1 MTDLFSGQE
10 APLADRMR
18 PRTLAEFIGQRH
30 LLGEGRLLRR
40 AIEADRLTSSIFFG
54 PPGCGKTTLASI
66 IANSTKSAFVQ
77 LNAVTSGV
85 ADVRKVIADAQE
97 RRAYGQSTYLLL
109 DECHRWSKAQSDSIL
124 PAIERGIIRF
134 IGSTTENPMVSMTP
148 AIVSRCRVFQFE
160 PLTERDVLTAMR
172 RAIDDPERGYGQM
185 NIIADDDALRHIARI
200 AGGDTRAALGAVEL
214 AVLTTPADAQGS
226 IHITLA
232 VAEESIQKPMI
243 RCDESLYYD
252 MLSAFCKSL
261 RGSDSDAAL
270 AWFARLIYAGV
281 DPKLIARRIIAH
293 ASEDVGLANPIAM
306 LQAEAA
312 ARAVEFVGMPEAR
325 LPLAQAI
332 IAICESPKSNSV
344 CAAVDAAMADAEK
357 GGYGAVPVHLR
368 DTHYAGHDRIGSG
381 DGYKYPHDYPG
392 HYVRQNYMPV
402 ELQGKKY
409 YFPSDMGHEA
419 TIRKNQEIR
428 EDANEAFDAVSGEY
442 FRQESDELRH
452 HHQQSGDFAD
462 SGRDDAGGN
471 IAAVRLQPA
480 HDAAACR
487 RCGGGDYLGR
497 GDGHLRSHVHPA
509 AAESAGRDGRHHRRH
524 GKTEQHPP
532 RPAA

>member
-1 MTDLFSGQE
+1 MMDQMLEQD

-18 PRTLAEFIGQRH
+18 PRDLTEFIGQRH

-66 IANSTKSAFVQ
+66 IAGSTKSAFVQ

-85 ADVRKVIADAQE
+85 GDVRQVIHDAQE
-97 RRAYGQSTYLLL
+97 RRRYGQSTYLLL

-124 PAIERGIIRF
+124 PAIERGVIRF

-160 PLTERDVLTAMR
+160 PLGESDVMQAMH
-172 RAIDDPERGYGQM
+172 RALQDKERGYGQL
-185 NIIADDDALRHIARI
+185 NVVADEDALRHIARI

-214 AVLTTPADAQGS
+214 AVLTTPADADGV
-226 IHITLA
+226 IHLTMA

-261 RGSDSDAAL
+261 RGSDSNAAL

-281 DPKLIARRIIAH
+281 DPKLIARRMIVH

-312 ARAVEFVGMPEAR
+312 SRALDFVGMPEAR
-325 LPLAQAI
+325 IPMAQAI
-332 IAICESPKSNSV
+332 IAICESPKSDSV
-344 CAAVDAAMADAEK
+344 IRAVDAAMADAEH

-368 DTHYAGHDRIGSG
+368 DTHYAGHTRVGSG
-381 DGYKYPHDYPG
+381 DGYLYPHAYPG
-392 HYVRQNYMPV
+392 HWVKQNYMPV

-409 YFPSDMGHEA
+409 YQPTEMGHEA
-419 TIRKNQEIR
+419 TIRKNHQVR
-428 EDANEAFDAVSGEY
+428 EGS
-442 FRQESDELRH
+442 
-452 HHQQSGDFAD
+452 
-462 SGRDDAGGN
+462 
-471 IAAVRLQPA
+471 
-480 HDAAACR
+480 
-487 RCGGGDYLGR
+487 
-497 GDGHLRSHVHPA
+497 
-509 AAESAGRDGRHHRRH
+509 
-524 GKTEQHPP
+524 K
-532 RPAA
+532 

>member
-1 MTDLFSGQE
+1 
-10 APLADRMR
+10 
-18 PRTLAEFIGQRH
+18 
-30 LLGEGRLLRR
+30 
-40 AIEADRLTSSIFFG
+40 
-54 PPGCGKTTLASI
+54 
-66 IANSTKSAFVQ
+66 
-77 LNAVTSGV
+77 
-85 ADVRKVIADAQE
+85 
-97 RRAYGQSTYLLL
+97 
-109 DECHRWSKAQSDSIL
+109 
-124 PAIERGIIRF
+124 
-134 IGSTTENPMVSMTP
+134 
-148 AIVSRCRVFQFE
+148 
-160 PLTERDVLTAMR
+160 
-172 RAIDDPERGYGQM
+172 
-185 NIIADDDALRHIARI
+185 
-200 AGGDTRAALGAVEL
+200 
-214 AVLTTPADAQGS
+214 
-226 IHITLA
+226 
-232 VAEESIQKPMI
+232 MI

-344 CAAVDAAMADAEK
+344 CAAIDAAMADAEK

-428 EDANEAFDAVSGEY
+428 E
-442 FRQESDELRH
+442 
-452 HHQQSGDFAD
+452 
-462 SGRDDAGGN
+462 GR
-471 IAAVRLQPA
+471 
-480 HDAAACR
+480 
-487 RCGGGDYLGR
+487 
-497 GDGHLRSHVHPA
+497 
-509 AAESAGRDGRHHRRH
+509 
-524 GKTEQHPP
+524 K
-532 RPAA
+532 